1 MGKATL
7 VFDASARKDF
17 ITGFH
22 KRKVERRQQA
32 RQRIAGE
39 VRQEKLEARR
49 EKREQLKAL
58 RGIGLG
64 EAAVGAAGGSLGGD
78 RNRGHGAKVAGPAPK
93 PGSASAAAEN
103 DNAERATYEFEG
115 MVATTVVSS
124 LEPEPEPEQPR
135 RPRPDGQRGSSTPR
149 PKGKKFNLDM
159 PLATAIPGYKNPAG
173 KTPKRKKEKKRKG
186 PIGKKEKAKNRA
198 SNMLARRSETRG
210 GR

>member
-39 VRQEKLEARR
+39 VRQEKLDARR
-49 EKREQLKAL
+49 EKREQLKTL

-78 RNRGHGAKVAGPAPK
+78 RSHKPGARVEGPAPK
-93 PGSASAAAEN
+93 PGSASAAAEE
-103 DNAERATYEFEG
+103 DNAERATYEFDG
-115 MVATTVVSS
+115 MVATTFVSS
-124 LEPEPEPEQPR
+124 LEPEPEPEAPR
-135 RPRPDGQRGSSTPR
+135 RPRPAGQRGSSTPR
-149 PKGKKFNLDM
+149 PKDKKFNLDM
-159 PLATAIPGYKNPAG
+159 PLATAIPGYKNP
-173 KTPKRKKEKKRKG
+173 KKMPKRKKEKKRRG

-198 SNMLARRSETRG
+198 SARRSDTTR
-210 GR
+210 